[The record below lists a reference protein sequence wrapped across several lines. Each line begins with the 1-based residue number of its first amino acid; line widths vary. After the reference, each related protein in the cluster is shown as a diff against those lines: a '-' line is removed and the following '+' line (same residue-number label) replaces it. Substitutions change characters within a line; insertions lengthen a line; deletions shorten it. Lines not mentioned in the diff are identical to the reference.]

1 VTSNEWQQFDRTA
14 SIGAGFFWNMAAIAS
29 TSIYRA
35 TFDPRRLLLA
45 CATAATLAAAP
56 SNVLGAEAITVVR
69 RMELDNPSPEG
80 AMPGAHYMRLSL
92 GVMRGTGWDADRV
105 LEAARRAVA
114 LLAQCAI
121 RTEKI
126 ELVEFDG
133 PPRYRTLYT
142 PVSRVLAAELRLNRP
157 AVYFVAESNQFPPFD
172 AEAIGRSNS
181 LTRPEMADS
190 AWIVHGARDLDIII
204 AHELAHVLADS
215 GEHTTEP
222 GNLMRDETVP
232 TNTRL
237 SPPQCARIV
246 EKASENGLLE
256 TRR

>member
-1 VTSNEWQQFDRTA
+1 V
-14 SIGAGFFWNMAAIAS
+14 
-29 TSIYRA
+29 
-35 TFDPRRLLLA
+35 
-45 CATAATLAAAP
+45 
-56 SNVLGAEAITVVR
+56 
-69 RMELDNPSPEG
+69 LDNPSPDG
-80 AMPGAHYMRLSL
+80 ATPGAHSMRLSL
-92 GVMRGTGWDADRV
+92 GVMRGTGWNADQV

-126 ELVEFDG
+126 ELVEFEG

-142 PVSRVLAAELRLNRP
+142 PVSRKLAAELRLERP
-157 AVYFVAESNQFPPFD
+157 AVYFVAESNQYPPFD

-190 AWIVHGARDLDIII
+190 AWIVQGARDLDIII

-215 GEHTTEP
+215 GEHTAEP

-237 SPPQCARIV
+237 SPAQCARIV
-246 EKASENGLLE
+246 GKATENGLL
-256 TRR
+256 RPRP